1 MKIVHIITRM
11 ILGGAQEN
19 TLFTCEGQ
27 HLDSDNEVTLITGPA
42 IGREGELVERA
53 RECGFQVILMDEM
66 RREINPWLDFLTLRS
81 LTRHLRELQP
91 DVVHTHSSKAGI
103 LGRMAAQKAKVP
115 VVIHTIHG
123 PAFHPNQIW
132 IKNAFFI
139 ALERY
144 AAKKSDKIL
153 CVADAM
159 SQQAIDAGVAPAD
172 MFVTVRSGM
181 EVEHFRDSAEH
192 REGMRKKLG
201 FEQDELVVGKIARLA
216 HLKGY
221 EFIIELAQNL
231 CPRHPKLKFMFVGD
245 GELHDSLQK
254 QAQESGIGDRIVF
267 TGLVPATEIPACIS
281 AMDILVHTSLREG
294 LARVLPQALIS
305 GKPVVSFD
313 IDGAR
318 EVCLNNE
325 TGYLIPARDQKALE
339 EAVEKLLASPNLRTQ
354 MGTRGQELF
363 TAAFSKEV
371 MVEQINEVY
380 RECLKV
386 KTPEAHTKEAGH
398 SAPAPVKN
406 A

>member
-27 HLDSDNEVTLITGPA
+27 HLDPNNEVILITGPA

-53 RECGFQVILMDEM
+53 RECGFQVIMVDEM

-91 DVVHTHSSKAGI
+91 HVVHTHSSKAGI

-123 PAFHPNQIW
+123 PAFHPNQMW

-144 AAKKSDKIL
+144 ATRKSDKIL

-181 EVEHFRDSAEH
+181 EVEHFRDSPRH
-192 REGMRKKLG
+192 REEMRRKLG
-201 FEQDELVVGKIARLA
+201 FEQDEIVVGKIARLA

-221 EFIIELAQNL
+221 EFMIELAQNL
-231 CPRHPKLKFMFVGD
+231 CPRYPNLKFMFIGD
-245 GELHDSLQK
+245 GALHDSLQQ

-313 IDGAR
+313 IVGAR
-318 EVCLNNE
+318 EVCLNDE
-325 TGYLIPARDQKALE
+325 TGFLIPPRDQKALE
-339 EAVEKLLASPNLRTQ
+339 DAVEKLIVNPNLRTQ
-354 MGTRGQELF
+354 LGTKGQELF
-363 TAAFSKEV
+363 TGAFSKEV

-380 RECLKV
+380 RKCLAIKA
-386 KTPEAHTKEAGH
+386 PEALAKDAGH
-398 SAPAPVKN
+398 SATAPVKKV
-406 A
+406 

>member
-1 MKIVHIITRM
+1 M

-27 HLDSDNEVTLITGPA
+27 HLDSNNEVTLITGPA

-53 RECGFQVILMDEM
+53 KECGFQVILVDEM
-66 RREINPWLDFLTLRS
+66 RREVNVWLEFLTLRS
-81 LTRHLRELQP
+81 LTRHLRELKP
-91 DVVHTHSSKAGI
+91 DVVHTHSTKAGI
-103 LGRMAAQKAKVP
+103 LGRMAAQKARVP

-123 PAFHPNQIW
+123 PPFHPNQIW

-181 EVEHFRDSAEH
+181 EVEHFRDSSKH
-192 REGMRKKLG
+192 REEMRRKLG
-201 FEQDELVVGKIARLA
+201 FAEGEIVVGKIARLA

-221 EFIIELAQNL
+221 EFMIELAQSL
-231 CPRHPKLKFMFVGD
+231 CPKYPNLKFMFVGD
-245 GELHDSLQK
+245 GALHDSLQR

-318 EVCLNNE
+318 EVCLNEE
-325 TGYLIPARDQKALE
+325 TGFLIPPKDQMALE
-339 EAVEKLLASPNLRTQ
+339 EGVEKLIADPDLKARL
-354 MGTRGQELF
+354 GARGQELF
-363 TAAFSKEV
+363 TEAFSKEV
-371 MVEQINEVY
+371 MVEQINDIY
-380 RECLKV
+380 RQCLALKALRSSQ
-386 KTPEAHTKEAGH
+386 KRLDIPDRRR
-398 SAPAPVKN
+398 
-406 A
+406 

>member
-1 MKIVHIITRM
+1 M

-27 HLDSDNEVTLITGPA
+27 HHDLNNEVTLITGPA
-42 IGREGELVERA
+42 IGREGELIERA
-53 RECGFQVILMDEM
+53 RECGFRVIVMDEM
-66 RREINPWLDFLTLRS
+66 RREINPWLEFLTLRL
-81 LTRHLRELQP
+81 LTRHLRELKP

-115 VVIHTIHG
+115 VIIHTIHG
-123 PAFHPNQIW
+123 PAFHPNQTW

-144 AAKKSDKIL
+144 AARKSDKIL

-159 SQQAIDAGVAPAD
+159 SQQAIEAGVAPAD
-172 MFVTVRSGM
+172 RFVTVRSGM
-181 EVEHFRDSAEH
+181 EVEHFRDSAKH

-201 FEQDELVVGKIARLA
+201 FKQDEIVVGKIARLA

-221 EFIIELAQNL
+221 EFMIKLAQNL
-231 CPRHPKLKFMFVGD
+231 CQKYPNLKFMFVGD
-245 GELHDSLQK
+245 GALHDSLQK
-254 QAQESGIGDRIVF
+254 QARESGIGDRIVF
-267 TGLVPATEIPACIS
+267 TGLVPANEIPAFIS

-318 EVCLNNE
+318 EVCINDE
-325 TGYLIPARDQKALE
+325 TGFLIPPMDQRALE
-339 EAVEKLLASPNLRTQ
+339 KGVENLILDPGLRARL
-354 MGTRGQELF
+354 GVRGQELF
-363 TAAFSKEV
+363 SEAFSKEV
-371 MVEQINEVY
+371 MVAQINEVY
-380 RECLKV
+380 RQCLVLKA
-386 KTPEAHTKEAGH
+386 PEALIKKDGQSEV
-398 SAPAPVKN
+398 APVKK